1 MDINPYLQFNGNCA
15 QAFTYYQQHLAGQEL
30 TLMQFRGS
38 PAEDQVKEDW
48 KDKIMHGSI
57 KIGATTL
64 MGSDAMCAETGAD
77 YVIQGCT
84 LSIHLD
90 DTGEAERIFQTL
102 AERGKINMPLEKTFW
117 ARKFGTLTDQFG
129 VPWMINC
136 E

>member
-15 QAFTYYQQHLAGQEL
+15 QAFTYYRQHLGGQEL
-30 TLMQFRGS
+30 TLMPFRGS
-38 PAEDQVKEDW
+38 PAEDQVEGDW

-57 KIGATTL
+57 KIGNTTL
-64 MGSDAMCAETGAD
+64 MGSDTMCAETGAASA
-77 YVIQGCT
+77 IQGCSI
-84 LSIHLD
+84 SIHLD
-90 DTGEAERIFQTL
+90 DPAEAERLFNTL
-102 AERGKINMPLEKTFW
+102 AERGKTTMALEKTFW